1 MRSSRIMKFVAEVS
15 SSISSVDAPDSMA
28 STRLAAWEVEPLALV
43 VLKQRVSVPEGRLV
57 MNGEMSTPVT
67 ARPSSARMVTASG
80 RVMTHSR
87 PSPPT
92 WG

>member
-15 SSISSVDAPDSMA
+15 SSISSVDAPASMA